1 MNLVTKIKQITTKL
15 EIKIK
20 TKKEDTMLRT
30 NSLKRLSAGAL
41 IAISLSA
48 CQNAQNAPKQTM
60 GNLMGAGV
68 GALLGAQMGG
78 GKG

>member
-1 MNLVTKIKQITTKL
+1 
-15 EIKIK
+15 
-20 TKKEDTMLRT
+20 MLRT
-30 NSLKRLSAGAL
+30 NSLKRLSAVAL

-60 GNLMGAGV
+60 ENLMGAGV

>member
-1 MNLVTKIKQITTKL
+1 
-15 EIKIK
+15 
-20 TKKEDTMLRT
+20 MLRT

-60 GNLMGAGV
+60 GTTMGAGV
-68 GALLGAQMGG
+68 GALLGAQMDG

>member
-1 MNLVTKIKQITTKL
+1 
-15 EIKIK
+15 
-20 TKKEDTMLRT
+20 MLRT
-30 NSLKRLSAGAL
+30 NSLKRLSAVAL

-60 GNLMGAGV
+60 GTLMGAGV